1 MSRPAIIHKSRFIT
15 SKSRKFKSYIDYID
29 RDEATRTYK
38 FSQFSLY
45 NDYMGNPEKS
55 GSIFTNSKNYLNK
68 KDLEKL
74 KEKFEMAQKNGSIM
88 WQDVF
93 SFDNEWLIENGYYD
107 KETHILNEEKL
118 RLAVRKSMRYV
129 LEKDNMNSALWSPSF
144 HYNTNNIHVHIATVD
159 LSNNPRKRGKRTP
172 NTLKQMKSRFVNE
185 LISRNETY
193 KKINELIRDNI
204 VKNREN
210 F

>member
-68 KDLEKL
+68 K
-74 KEKFEMAQKNGSIM
+74 
-88 WQDVF
+88 
-93 SFDNEWLIENGYYD
+93 
-107 KETHILNEEKL
+107 
-118 RLAVRKSMRYV
+118 
-129 LEKDNMNSALWSPSF
+129 
-144 HYNTNNIHVHIATVD
+144 
-159 LSNNPRKRGKRTP
+159 
-172 NTLKQMKSRFVNE
+172 
-185 LISRNETY
+185 
-193 KKINELIRDNI
+193 
-204 VKNREN
+204 
-210 F
+210 